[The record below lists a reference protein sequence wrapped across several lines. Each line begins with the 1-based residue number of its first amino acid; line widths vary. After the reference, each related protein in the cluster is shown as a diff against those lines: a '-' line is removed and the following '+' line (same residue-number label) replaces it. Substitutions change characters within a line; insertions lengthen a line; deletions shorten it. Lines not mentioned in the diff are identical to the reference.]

1 MRTLL
6 KELDRSV
13 ILKSK
18 VVRVKV
24 SKGEFRVIDLMLN
37 NEIKNVIQDIS
48 NDVLFYI
55 SPGTGREETRN
66 KSIKFLGYSA
76 KDFNVGEAV
85 SIHNIKFFKDDKSGW
100 MSGDITSES
109 LDGEFA
115 SVESFCQYAGSTF
128 TVPHFKEKTIQKFIE
143 TYAKGNKLT
152 PFAAFEK
159 INHIVEAEGKEKRI
173 YKYSN

>member
-55 SPGTGREETRN
+55 SPETGREETRN
-66 KSIKFLGYSA
+66 KRYLSI
-76 KDFNVGEAV
+76 
-85 SIHNIKFFKDDKSGW
+85 I
-100 MSGDITSES
+100 
-109 LDGEFA
+109 
-115 SVESFCQYAGSTF
+115 
-128 TVPHFKEKTIQKFIE
+128 
-143 TYAKGNKLT
+143 
-152 PFAAFEK
+152 
-159 INHIVEAEGKEKRI
+159 
-173 YKYSN
+173 